1 MLQSED
7 FIFKTL
13 EDFWTQTQQLSRN
26 HNKLKSV
33 KKCDFW
39 EIIMPFEL
47 LYYFSILSQQIQN
60 VGLDVFHCKFD

>member
-1 MLQSED
+1 MLQSAD

-13 EDFWTQTQQLSRN
+13 EVFWTQTQQLSRN

-39 EIIMPFEL
+39 EILMPYLPQGLRPKFFL
-47 LYYFSILSQQIQN
+47 KNSIEKN
-60 VGLDVFHCKFD
+60 

>member
-13 EDFWTQTQQLSRN
+13 EVFWTQTQQLSRN

-39 EIIMPFEL
+39 EILMPYL
-47 LYYFSILSQQIQN
+47 PQRLRP
-60 VGLDVFHCKFD
+60 KFFF